1 MLFRSGKTLAQLN
14 FASAYNVHITSIL
27 RGKRRINIPGGRV
40 QLFPYDKIQVIG
52 TDEQLNQFGE
62 VISQKVIIDENTY
75 EKHEMILKQFMID
88 ADSAFLGKTIK
99 ESGIRDKYHC
109 FIAGVERNN
118 NLSISVT
125 IDEPF
130 GEGDILWIV
139 GEKEDVYQLVG
150 QKN

>member
-1 MLFRSGKTLAQLN
+1 M
-14 FASAYNVHITSIL
+14 
-27 RGKRRINIPGGRV
+27 
-40 QLFPYDKIQVIG
+40 IG
-52 TDEQLNQFGE
+52 TDEQLNKFGE
-62 VISQKVIIDENTY
+62 VIAQKVIIDVDTY

-88 ADSAFLGKTIK
+88 EDSAFIGKTIK
-99 ESGIRDKYHC
+99 ESGIREKYHC

-118 NLSISVT
+118 NLSISVS